1 MLAAACGQLGEPE
14 AAAKAIRDLLHLR
27 PRLGQT
33 VRQEFKKWWDSEY
46 VERVIDGLRKAGLEI
61 AAEPSSP
68 EANLV
73 GIIESNNRH
82 RHES

>member
-82 RHES
+82 RHVS

>member
-1 MLAAACGQLGEPE
+1 MLH
-14 AAAKAIRDLLHLR
+14 RFLHLR
-27 PRLGQT
+27 LNLGQI

-46 VERVIDGLRKAGLEI
+46 VESVIDGLRKAGLEI
-61 AAEPSSP
+61 AAESLSP
-68 EANLV
+68 QANLV